1 MFVSVHSNQ
10 NQAELTVSEE
20 QWGHVSQVWHEYGC
34 SEMWLMKEY
43 SSDLHIRSLRGG
55 ESWPQIQ

>member
-1 MFVSVHSNQ
+1 M
-10 NQAELTVSEE
+10 AVSEG

-43 SSDLHIRSLRGG
+43 SSDLHIRSLRGK
-55 ESWPQIQ
+55 EKSRPQIQSVIARSEMKLG